1 LKPRGDDDR
10 AEDVLER
17 ARTYALLFAFIFLI
31 VGFLMATVSPC
42 ISFQALQVCA
52 PIYQA
57 PGDVLL
63 AFGSA
68 FLVLW
73 VVLAALED
81 WRLDMRP
88 R

>member
-1 LKPRGDDDR
+1 M
-10 AEDVLER
+10 ER
-17 ARTYALLFAFIFLI
+17 ARNYALLFAFIFLI
-31 VGFLMATVSPC
+31 VGFLMATTSPC
-42 ISFQALQVCA
+42 VSFQSVQVCA

-73 VVLAALED
+73 VVLTALEEMRVD
-81 WRLDMRP
+81 TRP